1 MRFWCS
7 LAVSL
12 VVVLAQEPAQQRKN
26 TDGEVQSADA
36 AAKQLIIKTATAD
49 VYTVKTDDK
58 TNFLRVGADL
68 DLKKATKIALSDL
81 AAGDRVRARGIV
93 ADDTKTIA
101 ASTVI
106 VLTKA
111 DIAQKQQRDRDEW
124 IKRGVAGT
132 VTAIDPDKREIGIKV
147 DTIPP
152 KTVVVDVSEKVDFRR
167 YAPDSVKFSD
177 AKQSTFAELKLG
189 DRLRALA
196 DKNADGT
203 RYKAEEVVSGTFLTL
218 PVQVV
223 AIDTA
228 AHTIKVTNLSTPK
241 DKTPLTI
248 HVNADTVVRRMT
260 EPMAMM
266 MARRLNSTT
275 SVPGPGGPGGPGGPA
290 GPGGTGGGRGPG
302 GPGGAAGPGANV
314 AQMAGG
320 PGANGGGRGG
330 DLQQMIERLP
340 KVDITELK
348 AGDALIIS
356 STAGADRLNL
366 TAISIVAGVEPVL
379 ASAPRTAGA
388 VNLGAWSFDIG
399 MPAQ

>member
-1 MRFWCS
+1 MRFCAP
-7 LAVSL
+7 LVLSL
-12 VVVLAQEPAQQRKN
+12 VLGLAQDPAQQRKN
-26 TDGEVQSADA
+26 TDGEVQSADV
-36 AAKQLIIKTATAD
+36 AAKQLKIKTTTGD

-58 TNFLRVGADL
+58 TDIKRVGLDL
-68 DLKKATKIALSDL
+68 DLKKATKIALSDIGE
-81 AAGDRVRARGIV
+81 GDHLRARGVV
-93 ADDTKTIA
+93 ADDTKTIT
-101 ASTVI
+101 ASTII
-106 VLTKA
+106 VLTKG

-132 VTAIDPDKREIGIKV
+132 VTAINADKSEITVKI

-152 KTVVVDVSEKVDFRR
+152 KDVVVDASGKVDFRR

-177 AKQSTFAELKLG
+177 AKQSKFADLKIG

-196 DKNADGT
+196 DKNEDGT

-223 AIDTA
+223 SIDPETS
-228 AHTIKVTNLSTPK
+228 TIKVTNLSTPK

-248 HVNADTVVRRMT
+248 HVNVDTVVRRMP
-260 EPMAMM
+260 EQMAAM

-275 SVPGPGGPGGPGGPA
+275 SAGAPGGGPGGAEGPAGRAPGGPGGPGSGGPGGPGSGGPGGPGGPGG
-290 GPGGTGGGRGPG
+290 GG
-302 GPGGAAGPGANV
+302 N
-314 AQMAGG
+314 
-320 PGANGGGRGG
+320 RGG
-330 DLQQMIERLP
+330 DLHQMLERLP
-340 KVDITELK
+340 QVPIAELK

-356 STAGADRLNL
+356 STAGSDRLNL

-379 ASAPRTAGA
+379 ASAPRQAGA